1 MRLFDVFS
9 QDEDTLKENQT
20 ADMRAFFAGTDRDS
34 TVQNPSK
41 TTSTEIKTLLAKL
54 LQFGERSLTPSEL
67 IKVREYKRS
76 TSLHRRQFKFEE
88 GVAEGHGSEELANEV
103 YAEFERT
110 YPNLARRAD
119 ERTVHAAI
127 MDVLNYGGDSNPSAL
142 AQDVARAVKQEMQQ
156 GVAEAAALVTHR
168 IGLTV
173 TDPNHPMVSKRG
185 ETYQKSVRVTG
196 PDREAAINQ
205 AIAHYRRKGYKVHD
219 HHYLGTVDEP
229 MAEATGDKPF
239 DQMMTTIKRGT
250 NKQKTADRKEQQ
262 KQTQQQARNAFG
274 NMFGGGNPADKLKI
288 REQGVAEGSLNEL
301 SSDLLKR
308 SAQVATDKRNQAM
321 DPELHNALGGGYMNP
336 LATHYNN
343 VSQKMDNRA
352 AQVRK
357 KETIQKIAS
366 KIASPA
372 VMRKMG
378 MSDMEEGVAE
388 DSLNEDPVI
397 QFASKAH
404 NEWRKN
410 FDPTGTKERIK
421 KNSDGTEGNINVPFE
436 ELHPDWKKENLAA
449 GQAAMMAVK
458 RFPNNIE
465 QAAEYIHNE
474 WMKRNPKADYNAAQH
489 VAYDQLPEDEK
500 EKDRVHVRTM
510 MALSGKQGV
519 AEGPQELPQWKKD
532 WYAQQKPNSWPKHP
546 QPYHNPNWIPSPEEL
561 KKLKGEKGVAEGSLN
576 EFAQGNGGDDGE
588 AFNPG
593 LAKMAQEHGFTK
605 GFELADGASLA
616 TAFKITEWDQQ
627 FGGLYKQHF
636 VQGFKKGR
644 MDKINHNNKQHNL
657 NLKLMKD
664 GSIIR
669 GEQGVAEG
677 SLNEFAQ
684 GNGGGDSGNYFR
696 ELASAWYTGAYNSG
710 SLQKGIKTNKDI
722 ERLLQR
728 GIVAP
733 DGVTRKY
740 NIDYN
745 SDFDGVII
753 FSDDYYEHGDDDET
767 DSRTGKPFGLYDYM
781 EFSDDELSESL
792 GQGVAEDKWD
802 PYTGGNFGQTP
813 RPQRVG
819 QDSQDSNTAEP
830 DEGKDQAEW
839 EAMLDYYG
847 TNALVQRALGDLY
860 KQTHGGGYHD
870 SVTTPE
876 RYLATIEKTL
886 GGRTTT
892 EKKYFTN
899 KQAAHKYAKGRLG
912 HVVSFE
918 KIDNKEDTSDLI
930 TLPVMLGLGQQ
941 KKKWMLQFP
950 DEGYAQKWEFK
961 HKNVA
966 KILWEV
972 GHNLEKEVA
981 EGMERAVDAK
991 GRTQSQWMKLV
1002 KSKYPDAKMQQA
1014 KMIDGPCQATLS
1026 DGRKL
1031 SWTKVQQGVAEAS
1044 NTMQRYG
1051 QTIIKRARAARAA
1064 EQAARAAEPEPKKEE
1079 PPASS
1084 DYSSMSTRDYRTM
1097 MQQLKKPKKK
1107 GVAEARTS
1115 VAVRLGRAIERTQGK
1130 TAASQARSIIPS
1142 SIPKKEEPKKDE
1154 KKVDEGIQAG
1164 DGFIIECGDSAIE
1177 TVVLGHYND
1186 GILIEFDHTATFMLT
1201 DAGITLTEAEYQG
1214 RTVPLGKRMAG
1225 DVKKSKVYVKKPNGN
1240 VVKVNFGDKNMTI
1253 KKHLPKHRKSYRARH
1268 HCENPGPKWKANYWS
1283 CRAW

>member
-88 GVAEGHGSEELANEV
+88 GVAE
-103 YAEFERT
+103 
-110 YPNLARRAD
+110 
-119 ERTVHAAI
+119 
-127 MDVLNYGGDSNPSAL
+127 
-142 AQDVARAVKQEMQQ
+142 
-156 GVAEAAALVTHR
+156 AAALVTHR

-219 HHYLGTVDEP
+219 HHYLGTVDKP

-288 REQGVAEGSLNEL
+288 REQ
-301 SSDLLKR
+301 
-308 SAQVATDKRNQAM
+308 
-321 DPELHNALGGGYMNP
+321 
-336 LATHYNN
+336 
-343 VSQKMDNRA
+343 
-352 AQVRK
+352 
-357 KETIQKIAS
+357 
-366 KIASPA
+366 
-372 VMRKMG
+372 
-378 MSDMEEGVAE
+378 GVAE

-561 KKLKGEKGVAEGSLN
+561 KKLRGEKGVAEGSLN
-576 EFAQGNGGDDGE
+576 ESAVFLNPTTVVVGQAHGQPLELSPDTLKKIQDIAAKHGAWYEGNGTDRSYTKGQIDRYVGSWDDEVAKTASANDPKWLYVLFANVDENNRVKRVGVDPKDTIFNRLMDSAQDNSFQGIGYTAQALQKFLQMASEGQYDFVKMSQQPATQENLTRFLKTGE
-588 AFNPG
+588 ALMWPNNWEQYPNKAG
-593 LAKMAQEHGFTK
+593 KIAKAATVDVRDQY
-605 GFELADGASLA
+605 LA
-616 TAFKITEWDQQ
+616 TRKAGVYVTGSGHLKAVQNIT
-627 FGGLYKQHF
+627 GK
-636 VQGFKKGR
+636 
-644 MDKINHNNKQHNL
+644 
-657 NLKLMKD
+657 
-664 GSIIR
+664 
-669 GEQGVAEG
+669 QGVAEG
-677 SLNEFAQ
+677 NKQLDELFEPTLNYYTLSNGKKVQVSYRPNTNQSPVPFTDVTVSYVDPALKPMGPSFDSTGVAQ
-684 GNGGGDSGNYFR
+684 PWTS
-696 ELASAWYTGAYNSG
+696 
-710 SLQKGIKTNKDI
+710 
-722 ERLLQR
+722 
-728 GIVAP
+728 AP
-733 DGVTRKY
+733 DGV
-740 NIDYN
+740 
-745 SDFDGVII
+745 
-753 FSDDYYEHGDDDET
+753 
-767 DSRTGKPFGLYDYM
+767 
-781 EFSDDELSESL
+781 
-792 GQGVAEDKWD
+792 
-802 PYTGGNFGQTP
+802 
-813 RPQRVG
+813 
-819 QDSQDSNTAEP
+819 
-830 DEGKDQAEW
+830 
-839 EAMLDYYG
+839 
-847 TNALVQRALGDLY
+847 
-860 KQTHGGGYHD
+860 
-870 SVTTPE
+870 
-876 RYLATIEKTL
+876 
-886 GGRTTT
+886 
-892 EKKYFTN
+892 
-899 KQAAHKYAKGRLG
+899 KQA
-912 HVVSFE
+912 
-918 KIDNKEDTSDLI
+918 I
-930 TLPVMLGLGQQ
+930 Q
-941 KKKWMLQFP
+941 KF
-950 DEGYAQKWEFK
+950 A
-961 HKNVA
+961 
-966 KILWEV
+966 
-972 GHNLEKEVA
+972 
-981 EGMERAVDAK
+981 
-991 GRTQSQWMKLV
+991 TQS
-1002 KSKYPDAKMQQA
+1002 S
-1014 KMIDGPCQATLS
+1014 
-1026 DGRKL
+1026 
-1031 SWTKVQQGVAEAS
+1031 QGVAEAS
-1044 NTMQRYG
+1044 DRMQRYG
-1051 QTIIKRARAARAA
+1051 QQILKRKA
-1064 EQAARAAEPEPKKEE
+1064 EQNAAAQAAGPQPKKEE

-1084 DYSSMSTRDYRTM
+1084 DYDSMSTRDFM
-1097 MQQLKKPKKK
+1097 KQLRDQRRPKKK
-1107 GVAEARTS
+1107 GVAEGSQLNELAGYASDNKYKHLGSHKRYDVYVSKQKFNNLFFIAIAENPRTLEAKFKTKGNNPEEAVNNLKLEIDKEIDVATKVSGHAILDFNVDFVKDILELSTDVFYAKIVAGPKLVIAGRDMMEYPEIMRDDGFKSSAIRTYKGGEGTTKLPGVPLSAKSAAASSLIANGRYVLGDETSDKDGNRVFDLKFDSVVHASNEKIRLRAPALTVGTNRSQGVTEAPTS